1 MLPLEAPSRA
11 HLLGADGLGRDAL
24 SRYLDGGRVLVA
36 VAFVATILAYV
47 DRHPARHG
55 DRLSTRRCSTSRR
68 SRSPISFWPFRR
80 SSSCWSWLPPLGP
93 SLSVVIFGI
102 AIINLPRVVRIA
114 RTVTID
120 LVTREFV
127 EASIARGE
135 SLFSIL
141 RSDILPNI
149 WTPIL
154 ADFGIRLTGSIILF
168 SSLSYLGFG
177 QQPPAAD
184 WGLMI
189 SENRVGM
196 FLQPWVIVVPAM
208 TIALLCIG
216 VNLIADGSR
225 AAPAIR
231 SWDAMSDRRT
241 QCSVSIDSGWRR
253 RDGADIVDEVAFDVA
268 AARSWRLS
276 ASPAAARRAPRSHC
290 WAMRRPGTRIAAGS
304 VRLDGSDLL
313 LLDPAARRRARAAD
327 LLCAAGSRCEPQ
339 SPSSGRRTDQRGTD
353 RARQSSR
360 GSSPIRRRTRRR
372 VGLADAALFRA
383 AILSS

>member
-1 MLPLEAPSRA
+1 MTTAPTVADRARTSLLVRGVLNSTVGRAELIITGVIVLLAFLGPWFVPYDPTATLVLPLEAPSRA
-11 HLLGADGLGRDAL
+11 HLIGADALGRDAL

-36 VAFVATILAYV
+36 VAFAATIFAYV
-47 DRHPARHG
+47 IG
-55 DRLSTRRCSTSRR
+55 
-68 SRSPISFWPFRR
+68 I
-80 SSSCWSWLPPLGP
+80 PLGMAIGYRRGLFDLLTIAIADLILAFP
-93 SLSVVIFGI
+93 AIIFVLVLAAAAGTSLSVVILGI
-102 AIINLPRVVRIA
+102 AVINLPRVVRIA

-189 SENRVGM
+189 SENRVAL
-196 FLQPWVIVVPAM
+196 FLQPWVIVIPAM

-216 VNLIADGSR
+216 VNLIADG
-225 AAPAIR
+225 
-231 SWDAMSDRRT
+231 
-241 QCSVSIDSGWRR
+241 V
-253 RDGADIVDEVAFDVA
+253 
-268 AARSWRLS
+268 ARSAGHS
-276 ASPAAARRAPRSHC
+276 IVARD
-290 WAMRRPGTRIAAGS
+290 
-304 VRLDGSDLL
+304 V
-313 LLDPAARRRARAAD
+313 
-327 LLCAAGSRCEPQ
+327 
-339 SPSSGRRTDQRGTD
+339 
-353 RARQSSR
+353 
-360 GSSPIRRRTRRR
+360 
-372 VGLADAALFRA
+372 
-383 AILSS
+383 